1 MTELI
6 NETWVTETNER
17 GPYGPYLSL
26 AVLGEDGL
34 KRPWMGDERIKLA
47 KCAPEMA
54 RLLLRLQRG
63 VPIPGECPCCE
74 NDIQGGQEH
83 DADCDLARV
92 LRDAG
97 VMP

>member
-54 RLLLRLQRG
+54 RLLLAAQNGLR
-63 VPIPGECPCCE
+63 ECLTCDRDNPP
-74 NDIQGGQEH
+74 NWEH
-83 DADCDLARV
+83 DADCELARV